1 MTLYLGLTGGIATGK
16 SAASNY
22 FINQGVPVV
31 DTDKIAHELM
41 KPGKRNYQGI
51 VEYFGK
57 GILNQDLSI
66 NRKVLGQIVFNEAEQ
81 LAALNAITHPGIRDE
96 TMLQM
101 QRYHEMG
108 YWICVVDVPLLF
120 EAGLEEIVDKT
131 LVIYTTPE
139 LELERL
145 MQRDHLNSSAALER
159 IHSQMPLKQ
168 KVKKADYAIENTGTI
183 DELERNLGNLLNE
196 LRKVEE
202 DGMS

>member
-1 MTLYLGLTGGIATGK
+1 MTVYLGLTGGIATGK

-108 YWICVVDVPLLF
+108 YRICVVDVPLLF

-159 IHSQMPLKQ
+159 IHSQMPLTQ

-183 DELERNLGNLLNE
+183 DELERNLGNLLDE